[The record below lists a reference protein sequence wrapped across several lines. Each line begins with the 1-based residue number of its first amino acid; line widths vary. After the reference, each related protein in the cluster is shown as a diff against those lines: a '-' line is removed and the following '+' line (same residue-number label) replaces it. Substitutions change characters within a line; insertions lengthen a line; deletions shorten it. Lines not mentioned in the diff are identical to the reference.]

1 MGSGEE
7 NYRVYMIY
15 IKIRPPHT
23 LSQKYIFSTTKCM
36 SIKIWNLWFYH
47 LLLLQVFWWDI
58 AVKDKMPK
66 AVKRKKTKPRPCAV
80 KDCKN
85 NDPYRTFHRI
95 PANPVMRQLWEAADV
110 GLTNLASADPEQV
123 KTWDRICSG
132 HFTSWDFT
140 LEQGEPLSS
149 SCSPWTYN

>member
-1 MGSGEE
+1 MCVDKKYETCDFI
-7 NYRVYMIY
+7 IY
-15 IKIRPPHT
+15 
-23 LSQKYIFSTTKCM
+23 Y
-36 SIKIWNLWFYH
+36 
-47 LLLLQVFWWDI
+47 LQVFWRDI
-58 AVKDKMPK
+58 AAKDKMPK

-110 GLTNLASADPEQV
+110 GLTNLAAADPEQV

-140 LEQGEPLSS
+140 LEQGKPLHVNRLHIK
-149 SCSPWTYN
+149 YN